1 MATGTAALDT
11 ILEGVVRGPAGVP
24 GVVALVTDRDGL
36 RHAGV
41 AGVRTLGAPDPM
53 TLDTVLSAF
62 SLTKAITGAALMQLV
77 EAGRVDL
84 DDPAGTYV
92 PEIDAVRVLDG
103 FDADGTPRLRPPRRP
118 ITVRHLLLHVGGF
131 GYPFFNHDLR
141 RYREATRRNTTPD
154 VAPDPHAHIRGPL
167 LFDPGDRWE
176 YGTGIDW
183 AGRIVEVVRGQRLG
197 DAFRD
202 HLLGPLGMVDTRYAP
217 TRSMHARLAT
227 MHRRLPSGEVVAERG
242 WSDRAPEVDVPPE
255 PEVAHGGGGLF
266 TTALDYARFL
276 RMILAGGNAPGGRVL
291 RPETVDLMAANGLG
305 VLRSGGWHA
314 ADPSLTNA
322 GEFLP
327 GIAKGWGLTFQIAL
341 EDVPGR
347 RRAGSLAWAGL
358 GNLYFWIDRASGIA
372 GFWGTQL
379 LPFLDAASHGG
390 FEAYEASA
398 YGSMVASP

>member
-1 MATGTAALDT
+1 MTITAALDRH
-11 ILEGVVRGPAGVP
+11 LQHVVQAAGGVP

-36 RHAGV
+36 RHAGA
-41 AGVRTLGAPDPM
+41 AGVRTLGGPVPM

-77 EAGRVDL
+77 EAHRVAL
-84 DDPAGTYV
+84 DDPAGAYV

-103 FDADGTPRLRPPRRP
+103 FDANGTPRLRPPRRP

-154 VAPDPHAHIRGPL
+154 VVPDPHAHIRGPL

-183 AGRIVEVVRGQRLG
+183 AGRIVEAVRGQRLG

-202 HLLGPLGMVDTRYAP
+202 HLLGPLGMDDTRYAP
-217 TRSMHARLAT
+217 TRSMYARLAT
-227 MHRRLPSGEVVAERG
+227 MHRRHPSGEVVAEGG
-242 WSDRAPEVDVPPE
+242 WSDRAPEGDVPPE

-276 RMILAGGNAPGGRVL
+276 RMILAGGDAPGGRVL
-291 RPETVDLMAANGLG
+291 RPETVDLMASDGIG
-305 VLRSGGWHA
+305 PRQSGGWQA
-314 ADPSLTNA
+314 ADPLLTNA

-327 GIAKGWGLTFQIAL
+327 GTPKGWGLTFQIARA
-341 EDVPGR
+341 DVPGR
-347 RRAGSLAWAGL
+347 RRRGSLAWAGL
-358 GNLYFWIDRASGIA
+358 GNLYFWIDRATGIA

-379 LPFLDAASHGG
+379 LPFYDMASHGG
-390 FEAYEASA
+390 FVEYERLVYRSLAS
-398 YGSMVASP
+398 

>member
-1 MATGTAALDT
+1 MTITAALDRH
-11 ILEGVVRGPAGVP
+11 LQHVVQAAGGVP

-41 AGVRTLGAPDPM
+41 AGVRTLGGPVPM

-77 EAGRVDL
+77 EAHRVTL
-84 DDPAGTYV
+84 DDPAGAYV

-103 FDADGTPRLRPPRRP
+103 FDTDGTPRLRPPRRP

-154 VAPDPHAHIRGPL
+154 VAPDRHAHIRGPL

-183 AGRIVEVVRGQRLG
+183 AGRIVEAVRGQRLG

-202 HLLGPLGMVDTRYAP
+202 HLLGPLGMDDTRYAP
-217 TRSMHARLAT
+217 TRSMYARLAT
-227 MHRRLPSGEVVAERG
+227 MHRRHPSGEVVAETG
-242 WSDRAPEVDVPPE
+242 WSDRAPEIDVPPE

-276 RMILAGGNAPGGRVL
+276 RMILAGGDAPGGRVL
-291 RPETVDLMAANGLG
+291 RPETVDLMASDGIG
-305 VLRSGGWHA
+305 PRQSGGWQA
-314 ADPSLTNA
+314 ADPLLTNA

-327 GIAKGWGLTFQIAL
+327 GTPKGWGLTFQIARA
-341 EDVPGR
+341 DVPGG

-358 GNLYFWIDRASGIA
+358 GNLYFWIDRATGIA

-379 LPFLDAASHGG
+379 LPFYDPASHGG
-390 FEAYEASA
+390 FVEYERLVYRSLAS
-398 YGSMVASP
+398 

>member
-1 MATGTAALDT
+1 MATSTAALDRH
-11 ILEGVVRGPAGVP
+11 LQHVVQAAGGVP
-24 GVVALVTDRDGL
+24 GVVALVTDRHGL

-41 AGVRTLGAPDPM
+41 AGVRTLGGPVPM

-77 EAGRVDL
+77 EAGRVGL
-84 DDPAGTYV
+84 DAPAGAYV

-103 FDADGTPRLRPPRRP
+103 FDTDGTPRLRPPRRP

-183 AGRIVEVVRGQRLG
+183 AGRIVEAVRGQRLG

-202 HLLGPLGMVDTRYAP
+202 HLLGPLGMDDTRYAP

-227 MHRRLPSGEVVAERG
+227 MHRHHPSGEVVAETG
-242 WSDRAPEVDVPPE
+242 WSDRTPEVDVPPE

-266 TTALDYARFL
+266 TTALDYACFL
-276 RMILAGGNAPGGRVL
+276 RMILAGGDAPGGRVL
-291 RPETVDLMAANGLG
+291 RPETVDLMATNGLG
-305 VLRSGGWHA
+305 KLRSGGWQA
-314 ADPSLTNA
+314 ADPLLTNA

-327 GIAKGWGLTFQIAL
+327 GTPKGWGLTFQIARA
-341 EDVPGR
+341 DVPGE

-358 GNLYFWIDRASGIA
+358 GNLYFWIDRATGIA

-379 LPFLDAASHGG
+379 LPFYDPASHGG
-390 FEAYEASA
+390 FVEYERLVYRSLAS
-398 YGSMVASP
+398 

>member
-1 MATGTAALDT
+1 MATTAALDRH
-11 ILEGVVRGPAGVP
+11 LQHVVEAAGGVP
-24 GVVALVTDRDGL
+24 GVVALLTDRDGL

-62 SLTKAITGAALMQLV
+62 SLTKAITGAAVMQLV

-141 RYREATRRNTTPD
+141 RYREATRGDTTPD

-183 AGRIVEVVRGQRLG
+183 AGRIVEAVRGQRLG

-202 HLLGPLGMVDTRYAP
+202 HLLGPLGMDDTRYAP

-227 MHRRLPSGEVVAERG
+227 MHRREASGEIVAEMG
-242 WSDRAPEVDVPPE
+242 WSDRAPAVDVPPE

-276 RMILAGGNAPGGRVL
+276 RMILAGGDAPGGRVL
-291 RPETVDLMAANGLG
+291 RPETVDLMATNSLG
-305 VLRSGGWHA
+305 TLRSGGWHA

-327 GIAKGWGLTFQIAL
+327 DTPKGWGLTFQIAL

-390 FEAYEASA
+390 FEAYEAAA
-398 YGSMVASP
+398 YRSLVASP